1 MARLNLALIGAGRRG
16 QGAHLPVIAKLGE
29 VYNFVAVCD
38 VSEAVAKEV
47 AQKYGV
53 KAYTSVRE
61 MVSKESLDVVD
72 VTVPGEAHHV
82 VCCFLARAGIHV
94 LCETPIANTLP
105 MSDVMIEAAQKHGVK
120 LEVAENYYRAP
131 RERLRLK
138 VIAEGVIGRVSRIY
152 RIFYEGGYHGMSMLR
167 LLAGGQPKSILGI
180 TARSEVIPITDR
192 MKRRHTSENWSLGYL
207 DFDNGASALMTY
219 SNVIHARSL
228 GRGQGGVSQVDGSAG
243 TLVGE
248 EVHVVHP
255 EDLDSGARST
265 AYTPERVVES
275 RDGVEVLIRLDLK
288 LRDKTISWEN
298 PFAKY
303 GVTEGQVAVADELLS
318 IAGAVKENREPDYGA
333 VAGRLDQEMNIA
345 MSESGLKSRETI
357 SFPLKGT
364 TEMENRTH
372 ARFEQ
377 EFGHK
382 WNEVDKLL
390 DTFFPRR

>member
-1 MARLNLALIGAGRRG
+1 
-16 QGAHLPVIAKLGE
+16 
-29 VYNFVAVCD
+29 
-38 VSEAVAKEV
+38 
-47 AQKYGV
+47 
-53 KAYTSVRE
+53 
-61 MVSKESLDVVD
+61 
-72 VTVPGEAHHV
+72 
-82 VCCFLARAGIHV
+82 
-94 LCETPIANTLP
+94 
-105 MSDVMIEAAQKHGVK
+105 VK
-120 LEVAENYYRAP
+120 LEIAENYYRAP

-138 VIAEGVIGRVSRIY
+138 VIAEGVIGKVSRIY

-167 LLAGGQPKSILGI
+167 LLAGGQPKSILGV

-207 DFDNGASALMTY
+207 DFDNGASATMIY

-255 EDLDSGARST
+255 EDMESGARST
-265 AYTPERVVES
+265 AYTPERVVET
-275 RDGVEVLIRLDLK
+275 RDGVEALVRLDLK
-288 LRDKTISWEN
+288 LRDRTISWEN

-318 IAGAVKENREPDYGA
+318 IANAVRENRAPDYGA
-333 VAGRLDQEMNIA
+333 AAGRLDQEMNIA

-357 SFPLKGT
+357 SFPLRGT
-364 TEMENRTH
+364 TETENRTH

-377 EFGHK
+377 EFGHR